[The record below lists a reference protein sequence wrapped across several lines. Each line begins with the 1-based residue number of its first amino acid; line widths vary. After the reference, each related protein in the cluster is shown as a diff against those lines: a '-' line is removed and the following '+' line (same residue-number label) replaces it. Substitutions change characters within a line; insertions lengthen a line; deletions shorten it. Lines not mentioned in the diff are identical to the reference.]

1 MMTIYSDTLQQQT
14 DQLVADVAT
23 LDQAVANSDSAG
35 IANAAN
41 AVQTDAE
48 NINTTINA
56 ASTDIPPDNT
66 MILYLATDLTSEVD
80 VLQSAITAADSDAI
94 ATATTAIDETT
105 ANIDNCVARMAE
117 VQAIDY
123 FPPIIPGGIS

>member
-1 MMTIYSDTLQQQT
+1 MTIYSDTLQQQT

-41 AVQTDAE
+41 AVQTDAN
-48 NINTTINA
+48 NINTTITSA
-56 ASTDIPPDNT
+56 DIPADNT
-66 MILYLATDLTSEVD
+66 MVLFHTTDLISESD

-94 ATATTAIDETT
+94 AKATSAIDETT
-105 ANIDNCVARMAE
+105 ANLNDCVTRMAE
-117 VQAIDY
+117 VQNIV
-123 FPPIIPGGIS
+123 FQLPTTPGGAPS